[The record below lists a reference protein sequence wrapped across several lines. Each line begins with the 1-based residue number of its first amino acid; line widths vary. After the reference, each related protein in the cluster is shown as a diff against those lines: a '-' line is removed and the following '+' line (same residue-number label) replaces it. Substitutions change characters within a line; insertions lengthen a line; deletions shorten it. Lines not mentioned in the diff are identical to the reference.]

1 MQTNFE
7 NFCLYFLCL
16 KFNFPQ
22 VRASANLDKINFKK
36 DKIFLVLKFHFLE
49 ARAALANH
57 GEERGVCRALKV
69 TGKTRQGNVIK
80 CFFAQNILRIKHII
94 LHHKGSHLKTKKIN
108 CPWRGLD
115 CNPTKLCR
123 LAFDYHQF
131 ESQYHF

>member
-1 MQTNFE
+1 M
-7 NFCLYFLCL
+7 
-16 KFNFPQ
+16 
-22 VRASANLDKINFKK
+22 RASANLDKINFKK

-94 LHHKGSHLKTKKIN
+94 LPHKGKPPKNENKLTAHGGVLIATRQSSVHLIIISLHPN
-108 CPWRGLD
+108 IID
-115 CNPTKLCR
+115 NN
-123 LAFDYHQF
+123 
-131 ESQYHF
+131 